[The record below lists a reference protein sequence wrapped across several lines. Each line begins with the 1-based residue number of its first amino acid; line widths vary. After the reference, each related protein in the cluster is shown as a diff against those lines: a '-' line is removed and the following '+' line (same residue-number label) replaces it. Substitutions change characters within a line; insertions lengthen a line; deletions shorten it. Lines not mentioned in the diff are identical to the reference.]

1 MPFLSALYV
10 FLATPSQNNN
20 GSSSKLR
27 GSRRFGTY
35 FTKTMAKRFTGGEKM
50 KTLRSGARSL
60 ALALLF
66 AIGAIS
72 ICAAKTFVYVSN
84 AQDGNIDAYTMD
96 TSTGALTPIGKAEA
110 SKLVMPMTVSPN
122 KKHLYAVVRS
132 PPPRV
137 LTYAIDSAT
146 GALTQK
152 AAAPLPDSMPYVSTD
167 RTGRWLFTASYG
179 GDKLAVSP
187 IGENGLVETEAIQV
201 IPTGR
206 NAHSMLV
213 DRSNKFVYA
222 ALLGANQ
229 VLQFTFDSKTGKLT
243 PNDPPAV
250 SPAPGHGPRHMA
262 FSPNDKYLYVL
273 NELSGHVMQYAI
285 DSGKG
290 TLTLV
295 DSISSVPAEAGL
307 AWGAPQAPVGTAPT
321 LAAAPPKHEKPKV
334 WAADIQITPNGK
346 FLYST
351 ERTTN
356 KIALFTV
363 APDTGKLAYVA
374 NFATEAQPRGIRID
388 PSGQYLVASGEKSDR
403 LSVYKIDQ
411 STGRLG
417 EPSRY
422 PVGNGA
428 NWVEIFDVQ

>member
-1 MPFLSALYV
+1 
-10 FLATPSQNNN
+10 
-20 GSSSKLR
+20 
-27 GSRRFGTY
+27 
-35 FTKTMAKRFTGGEKM
+35 M
-50 KTLRSGARSL
+50 KTPRSGATSV

-66 AIGAIS
+66 VIGVTS
-72 ICAAKTFVYVSN
+72 MSVAKTFVYVSN
-84 AQDGNIDAYTMD
+84 AQDGNIDAYIMD

-110 SKLVMPMTVSPN
+110 AKLVMPMTVSPS
-122 KKHLYAVVRS
+122 KKYLYAVIRS
-132 PPPRV
+132 QPTRV
-137 LTYAIDSAT
+137 LTYAIDPAT

-152 AAAPLPDSMPYVSTD
+152 ASAPLPDSMPYVSTD
-167 RTGRWLFTASYG
+167 HTGRYLFTASYG

-187 IGENGLVETEAIQV
+187 IGENGLAEAEAIQV
-201 IPTGR
+201 IATGR
-206 NAHSMLV
+206 NAHAILP

-222 ALLGANQ
+222 TTLGANQ
-229 VLQFTFDSKTGKLT
+229 VLQFMFDSKTGKLT
-243 PNDPPAV
+243 ANEPAAV
-250 SPAPGHGPRHMA
+250 SPEAGHGPRHMA
-262 FSPNDKYLYVL
+262 FSPDNKNLYVL
-273 NELSGHVMQYAI
+273 NELSGHVTQYAV
-285 DSGKG
+285 DAGKG

-295 DSISSVPAEAGL
+295 ESISSVPAEAGL
-307 AWGAPQAPVGTAPT
+307 VWGAPQAPVGAAPAPAA
-321 LAAAPPKHEKPKV
+321 AAAPKDDKPKV

-363 APDTGKLAYVA
+363 TAETGKLAYVT
-374 NFATEAQPRGIRID
+374 NFATEAQPRGIKID

-411 STGRLG
+411 STGKLG

-428 NWVEIFDVQ
+428 NWVEIVDVQ

>member
-1 MPFLSALYV
+1 
-10 FLATPSQNNN
+10 
-20 GSSSKLR
+20 
-27 GSRRFGTY
+27 
-35 FTKTMAKRFTGGEKM
+35 M

-84 AQDGNIDAYTMD
+84 AQDGDIDAYTMD

-122 KKHLYAVVRS
+122 EKHLYAVVRS

-152 AAAPLPDSMPYVSTD
+152 ASAPLPDSMPYVSTD

-187 IGENGLVETEAIQV
+187 IGENGLIEAEAIQV

-206 NAHSMLV
+206 NAHSILV

-262 FSPNDKYLYVL
+262 FSPNGKYLYVL
-273 NELSGHVMQYAI
+273 NELSGHVTQYAI

-307 AWGAPQAPVGTAPT
+307 AWGAPQAPVG
-321 LAAAPPKHEKPKV
+321 AASPPAASPPKDEQPKV

-356 KIALFTV
+356 KIALFTT

-428 NWVEIFDVQ
+428 NWVEIVDVQ